1 MEIEHL
7 DEERR
12 LMWLTFFLVVED
24 SGLVSKLIAR
34 NVVLRPLH
42 SDFWQKY
49 RESVV
54 HFVML
59 KVFSDH
65 ESNYFGVR
73 IVMNVTS

>member
-1 MEIEHL
+1 MEVEHL

-12 LMWLTFFLVVED
+12 LMWFTFFLVVED
-24 SGLVSKLIAR
+24 PSLVGKLIAR
-34 NVVLRPLH
+34 NMVLRSLH
-42 SDFWQKY
+42 GDFRQKY

-73 IVMNVTS
+73 IVVNVTS

>member
-1 MEIEHL
+1 MEVEHL

-24 SGLVSKLIAR
+24 PSLVSKLIAR
-34 NVVLRPLH
+34 NVVLRSLH
-42 SDFWQKY
+42 SDFRQKY

-73 IVMNVTS
+73 IVVNVTS